1 MSTITVNIPDLSGA
15 TDVDVIE
22 VLVAAGDVVAEGDS
36 LITLETDKASM
47 EVPSPQAG
55 KIVSMA
61 ISEGDT
67 VNEGDLLM
75 EIEIASS
82 ESVSADEPVAE
93 SEAVESFSAAIESAA
108 PVAAASTVEQV
119 LIPDLSGASDVDVIE
134 VLVAIGDTVSEG
146 DSLITLETDKA
157 SMEVPSPASGV
168 VKALTIAEGDKVNE
182 GDLLIEL
189 EVVGAPAPAPVAA
202 TVESSSAAAPV
213 EASVPPTAASSG
225 GVESVLIPDLSGA
238 SDVDVIEVLV
248 KEGDSV
254 AEGDSLITL
263 ETDKASMEVPSPS
276 AGVIKSMKISE
287 GDKVNEGDLLLE
299 LEVVGSAPAAA
310 PVSAPSPSASAP
322 APAPAQSAAPTKTAP
337 ATSATDLVDLEKRNR
352 SVHAGPAVRA
362 IAREYGVDLTK
373 VTGSGRKGRI
383 VKQDVQAYVKGALQK
398 LDSAP
403 AAAVTGGSGI
413 PAIPAV
419 DHSKFGEI
427 EKVKLSKIDKITR
440 DNMSRCW
447 LNIPHVTQ
455 FDDADITELESFRK
469 EMKDEAIAFVDQ
481 FLDRARGNL
490 VTCLGNDFAGCSIDQ
505 IIGRTCA
512 ANAFR
517 EELGDPAVGLFVERE
532 INGVIVSIHDA
543 FLIETQSIKQ
553 GCHRQLTTTVDT
565 RENKIFGVEFEIQP
579 RTAVRD
585 DAACKQQLARRMG
598 LALVVVKE
606 NARRTV
612 HLGYDYTFGTVDD
625 KGAVWCHQRHV
636 AHENVLF
643 FDVLD
648 RTRAGVFVDIEHDQ
662 AQGHFQRRAVGQVAL
677 HTFFDVELGFFQFV
691 FHELENRSL
700 VEVFDWE
707 YRLEYAFDTLAVQ
720 WQIGITRP
728 QEQVIRGFLNLDEVR
743 HFQYFANLAVIF
755 AQAFLA

>member
-93 SEAVESFSAAIESAA
+93 PEAVESVSAAVESAA

-134 VLVAIGDTVSEG
+134 VLVAVGDTVSEG

-189 EVVGAPAPAPVAA
+189 EVTGASAPAPVAA
-202 TVESSSAAAPV
+202 TVESSSAAAPI
-213 EASVPPTAASSG
+213 EASVPPAAASSG

-310 PVSAPSPSASAP
+310 PVSAPAPSASAP
-322 APAPAQSAAPTKTAP
+322 APAPAQSAAPTKPAP
-337 ATSATDLVDLEKRNR
+337 ATTATDLVDLEKRNR

-455 FDDADITELESFRK
+455 FDDADITELEAFRK
-469 EMKDEAIAFVDQ
+469 EMKDEAAKQGVKLTPLPFLIKAAAIALTRHQKFNASLDADGRHIVYKKFVNIGIAVDTPNG
-481 FLDRARGNL
+481 LMVPVIKDADKKSIYEISNETIELAGKAKDRKLKPNEMQGACFTISSLGGIGGTGFTPIVNAPEVAILGVSKADIKPRWNGKEFEPRL
-490 VTCLGNDFAGCSIDQ
+490 MLPLCLSYDHRA
-505 IIGRTCA
+505 
-512 ANAFR
+512 
-517 EELGDPAVGLFVERE
+517 
-532 INGVIVSIHDA
+532 INGGDA
-543 FLIETQSIKQ
+543 GRFLTDLNGLLSDI
-553 GCHRQLTTTVDT
+553 
-565 RENKIFGVEFEIQP
+565 
-579 RTAVRD
+579 
-585 DAACKQQLARRMG
+585 RR
-598 LALVVVKE
+598 LV
-606 NARRTV
+606 
-612 HLGYDYTFGTVDD
+612 L
-625 KGAVWCHQRHV
+625 
-636 AHENVLF
+636 
-643 FDVLD
+643 
-648 RTRAGVFVDIEHDQ
+648 
-662 AQGHFQRRAVGQVAL
+662 
-677 HTFFDVELGFFQFV
+677 
-691 FHELENRSL
+691 
-700 VEVFDWE
+700 
-707 YRLEYAFDTLAVQ
+707 
-720 WQIGITRP
+720 
-728 QEQVIRGFLNLDEVR
+728 
-743 HFQYFANLAVIF
+743 
-755 AQAFLA
+755 

>member
-1 MSTITVNIPDLSGA
+1 MRKEITVSTITVNIPDLSGA
-15 TDVDVIE
+15 SDVDVIE

-47 EVPSPQAG
+47 EVPSPHAG

-67 VNEGDLLM
+67 VNEGDLMM
-75 EIEIASS
+75 EIEIASA
-82 ESVSADEPVAE
+82 ESAPAAEPVVEAASVEPVSAPV
-93 SEAVESFSAAIESAA
+93 ESAA
-108 PVAAASTVEQV
+108 PSSAASAVEQV

-134 VLVAIGDTVSEG
+134 VLVAVGDTVSEG

-168 VKALTIAEGDKVNE
+168 IKALTIAEGDKVNE

-189 EVVGAPAPAPVAA
+189 EVAGASAPIATAVQSSPAAAAEEASAPA
-202 TVESSSAAAPV
+202 AAAQ
-213 EASVPPTAASSG
+213 SG

-263 ETDKASMEVPSPS
+263 ETDKASMEVPSPA
-276 AGVIKSMKISE
+276 AGVIKSMKINE

-299 LEVVGSAPAAA
+299 LEVVGSAPVVA
-310 PVSAPSPSASAP
+310 PVSAPAPAASTPGQAPAAAPAKP
-322 APAPAQSAAPTKTAP
+322 APAAST
-337 ATSATDLVDLEKRNR
+337 TDLVDLEKRNR
-352 SVHAGPAVRA
+352 TVHAGPAVRA

-455 FDDADITELESFRK
+455 FDDADITELEAFRK
-469 EMKDEAIAFVDQ
+469 EMKDEAAKQGVKLTPLPFLIKAAAIALTRHQKFNASLDADGEHIVYKKFVNIGIAVDTPNG
-481 FLDRARGNL
+481 LMVPVIKDADKKSIYELSNEAIELAGKAKDRKLKPNEMQGACFTISSLGGIGGTGFTPIVNAPEVAILGVSKADIKPRWNGKEFEPRL
-490 VTCLGNDFAGCSIDQ
+490 MLPLCLSYDHRA
-505 IIGRTCA
+505 
-512 ANAFR
+512 
-517 EELGDPAVGLFVERE
+517 
-532 INGVIVSIHDA
+532 INGGDA
-543 FLIETQSIKQ
+543 GRFLTDLNGLLSDI
-553 GCHRQLTTTVDT
+553 
-565 RENKIFGVEFEIQP
+565 
-579 RTAVRD
+579 
-585 DAACKQQLARRMG
+585 RR
-598 LALVVVKE
+598 LV
-606 NARRTV
+606 
-612 HLGYDYTFGTVDD
+612 L
-625 KGAVWCHQRHV
+625 
-636 AHENVLF
+636 
-643 FDVLD
+643 
-648 RTRAGVFVDIEHDQ
+648 
-662 AQGHFQRRAVGQVAL
+662 
-677 HTFFDVELGFFQFV
+677 
-691 FHELENRSL
+691 
-700 VEVFDWE
+700 
-707 YRLEYAFDTLAVQ
+707 
-720 WQIGITRP
+720 
-728 QEQVIRGFLNLDEVR
+728 
-743 HFQYFANLAVIF
+743 
-755 AQAFLA
+755 

>member
-93 SEAVESFSAAIESAA
+93 PEAVESVSAAVESAA

-134 VLVAIGDTVSEG
+134 VLVAVGDTVSEG

-189 EVVGAPAPAPVAA
+189 EVAGASAPAPVAA

-213 EASVPPTAASSG
+213 EASVPPAAASSG

-310 PVSAPSPSASAP
+310 PVSAPAPSASAP
-322 APAPAQSAAPTKTAP
+322 APAPAQSAAPTKPAP
-337 ATSATDLVDLEKRNR
+337 ATTATDLVDLEKRNR

-455 FDDADITELESFRK
+455 FDDADITELEAFRK
-469 EMKDEAIAFVDQ
+469 EMKDEAAKQGVKLTPLPFLIKAAAIALTRHQKFNASLDADGEHIVYKKFVNIGIAVDTPNG
-481 FLDRARGNL
+481 LMVPVIKDADKKSIYEISNETIELAGKAKDRKLKPNEMQGACFTISSLGGIGGTGFTPIVNAPEVAILGVSKADIKPRWNGKEFEPRL
-490 VTCLGNDFAGCSIDQ
+490 MLPLCLSYDHRA
-505 IIGRTCA
+505 
-512 ANAFR
+512 
-517 EELGDPAVGLFVERE
+517 
-532 INGVIVSIHDA
+532 INGGDA
-543 FLIETQSIKQ
+543 GRFLTDLNGLLSDI
-553 GCHRQLTTTVDT
+553 
-565 RENKIFGVEFEIQP
+565 
-579 RTAVRD
+579 
-585 DAACKQQLARRMG
+585 RR
-598 LALVVVKE
+598 LV
-606 NARRTV
+606 
-612 HLGYDYTFGTVDD
+612 L
-625 KGAVWCHQRHV
+625 
-636 AHENVLF
+636 
-643 FDVLD
+643 
-648 RTRAGVFVDIEHDQ
+648 
-662 AQGHFQRRAVGQVAL
+662 
-677 HTFFDVELGFFQFV
+677 
-691 FHELENRSL
+691 
-700 VEVFDWE
+700 
-707 YRLEYAFDTLAVQ
+707 
-720 WQIGITRP
+720 
-728 QEQVIRGFLNLDEVR
+728 
-743 HFQYFANLAVIF
+743 
-755 AQAFLA
+755 

>member
-93 SEAVESFSAAIESAA
+93 PEAVESVSAAVESAA

-134 VLVAIGDTVSEG
+134 VLVAVGDTVSEG

-189 EVVGAPAPAPVAA
+189 EVTGASAPAPVAA
-202 TVESSSAAAPV
+202 TVESSSAAAPI
-213 EASVPPTAASSG
+213 EASVPPAAASSG

-310 PVSAPSPSASAP
+310 PVSAPSASAP
-322 APAPAQSAAPTKTAP
+322 APAPAQSAAPTKPAP
-337 ATSATDLVDLEKRNR
+337 ATTATDLVDLEKRNR

-455 FDDADITELESFRK
+455 FDDADITELEAFRK
-469 EMKDEAIAFVDQ
+469 EMKDEAAKQGVKLTPLPFLIKAAAIALTRHQKFNASLDADGEHIVYKKFVNIGIAVDTPNG
-481 FLDRARGNL
+481 LMVPVIKDADKKSIYEISNETIELAGKAKDRKLKPNEMQGACFTISSLGGIGGTGFTPIVNAPEVAILGVSKADIKPRWNGKEFEPRL
-490 VTCLGNDFAGCSIDQ
+490 MLPLCLSYDHRA
-505 IIGRTCA
+505 
-512 ANAFR
+512 
-517 EELGDPAVGLFVERE
+517 
-532 INGVIVSIHDA
+532 INGGDA
-543 FLIETQSIKQ
+543 GRFLTDLNGLLSDI
-553 GCHRQLTTTVDT
+553 
-565 RENKIFGVEFEIQP
+565 
-579 RTAVRD
+579 
-585 DAACKQQLARRMG
+585 RR
-598 LALVVVKE
+598 LV
-606 NARRTV
+606 
-612 HLGYDYTFGTVDD
+612 L
-625 KGAVWCHQRHV
+625 
-636 AHENVLF
+636 
-643 FDVLD
+643 
-648 RTRAGVFVDIEHDQ
+648 
-662 AQGHFQRRAVGQVAL
+662 
-677 HTFFDVELGFFQFV
+677 
-691 FHELENRSL
+691 
-700 VEVFDWE
+700 
-707 YRLEYAFDTLAVQ
+707 
-720 WQIGITRP
+720 
-728 QEQVIRGFLNLDEVR
+728 
-743 HFQYFANLAVIF
+743 
-755 AQAFLA
+755 

>member
-82 ESVSADEPVAE
+82 ESAPAEAAVAEPESVEPV
-93 SEAVESFSAAIESAA
+93 STPVESVA
-108 PVAAASTVEQV
+108 PTATASTIEQV

-134 VLVAIGDTVSEG
+134 VLVAVGDTVSEG

-189 EVVGAPAPAPVAA
+189 EVVGASTPA
-202 TVESSSAAAPV
+202 SAPV
-213 EASVPPTAASSG
+213 ESATAPAAVEASAPAAVAPSG

-248 KEGDSV
+248 KEGDTV

-263 ETDKASMEVPSPS
+263 ETDKASMEVPSPV
-276 AGVIKSMKISE
+276 AGVIKSMKINE

-299 LEVVGSAPAAA
+299 LEVVGTAA
-310 PVSAPSPSASAP
+310 PVSAPASAP
-322 APAPAQSAAPTKTAP
+322 APAAAAPAP
-337 ATSATDLVDLEKRNR
+337 AAPSKPAPAPAASTTDLVDLEKRNR

-403 AAAVTGGSGI
+403 VAAVTGGSGI

-455 FDDADITELESFRK
+455 FDDADITELEAFRK
-469 EMKDEAIAFVDQ
+469 EMKDEAAKQGVKLTPLPFLIKAAAIALTRHQKFNASLDADGEHIVYKKFVNIGIAVDTPNG
-481 FLDRARGNL
+481 LMVPVIKDADKKSIYELSNEAIELAGKAKDRKLKPNEMQGACFTISSLGGIGGTGFTPIVNAPEVAILGVSKADIKPRWNGKEFEPRL
-490 VTCLGNDFAGCSIDQ
+490 MLPLCLSYDHRA
-505 IIGRTCA
+505 
-512 ANAFR
+512 
-517 EELGDPAVGLFVERE
+517 
-532 INGVIVSIHDA
+532 INGGDA
-543 FLIETQSIKQ
+543 GRFLTDLNGLLSDI
-553 GCHRQLTTTVDT
+553 
-565 RENKIFGVEFEIQP
+565 
-579 RTAVRD
+579 
-585 DAACKQQLARRMG
+585 RR
-598 LALVVVKE
+598 LV
-606 NARRTV
+606 
-612 HLGYDYTFGTVDD
+612 L
-625 KGAVWCHQRHV
+625 
-636 AHENVLF
+636 
-643 FDVLD
+643 
-648 RTRAGVFVDIEHDQ
+648 
-662 AQGHFQRRAVGQVAL
+662 
-677 HTFFDVELGFFQFV
+677 
-691 FHELENRSL
+691 
-700 VEVFDWE
+700 
-707 YRLEYAFDTLAVQ
+707 
-720 WQIGITRP
+720 
-728 QEQVIRGFLNLDEVR
+728 
-743 HFQYFANLAVIF
+743 
-755 AQAFLA
+755 

>member
-75 EIEIASS
+75 EIEVASTESSPAEETTEEPKSVEPAPATVEAADPVSAASS
-82 ESVSADEPVAE
+82 
-93 SEAVESFSAAIESAA
+93 I
-108 PVAAASTVEQV
+108 EQV

-134 VLVAIGDTVSEG
+134 VLVAVGDSVSEG

-168 VKALTIAEGDKVNE
+168 IKALTIAEGDKVNE

-189 EVVGAPAPAPVAA
+189 EVAGASAPASAAVASSPAPSAAEVAA
-202 TVESSSAAAPV
+202 PAEVAQ
-213 EASVPPTAASSG
+213 SG
-225 GVESVLIPDLSGA
+225 GIESVLIPDLSGA

-276 AGVIKSMKISE
+276 AGVVKSMKINE

-299 LEVVGSAPAAA
+299 LEVVGSAP
-310 PVSAPSPSASAP
+310 VSAP
-322 APAPAQSAAPTKTAP
+322 APTPAPAASASVQAPSAAPAKPAP
-337 ATSATDLVDLEKRNR
+337 AASAADLVDLEKRNK

-403 AAAVTGGSGI
+403 AASVTGGSGI

-455 FDDADITELESFRK
+455 FDDADITELEAFRK
-469 EMKDEAIAFVDQ
+469 EMKDEAAKQGVKLTPLPFLIKAAAIALTRHQKFNASLDADGEHIVYKKFVNIGIAVDTPNG
-481 FLDRARGNL
+481 LMVPVIRDADKKSIYELSNEAIELAGKAKDRKLKPNEMQGACFTISSLGGIGGTGFTPIVNAPEVAILGVSKADIKPRWNGKEFEPRL
-490 VTCLGNDFAGCSIDQ
+490 MLPLCLSYDHRA
-505 IIGRTCA
+505 
-512 ANAFR
+512 
-517 EELGDPAVGLFVERE
+517 
-532 INGVIVSIHDA
+532 INGGDA
-543 FLIETQSIKQ
+543 GRFLTELNGLLSDI
-553 GCHRQLTTTVDT
+553 
-565 RENKIFGVEFEIQP
+565 
-579 RTAVRD
+579 
-585 DAACKQQLARRMG
+585 RR
-598 LALVVVKE
+598 LV
-606 NARRTV
+606 
-612 HLGYDYTFGTVDD
+612 L
-625 KGAVWCHQRHV
+625 
-636 AHENVLF
+636 
-643 FDVLD
+643 
-648 RTRAGVFVDIEHDQ
+648 
-662 AQGHFQRRAVGQVAL
+662 
-677 HTFFDVELGFFQFV
+677 
-691 FHELENRSL
+691 
-700 VEVFDWE
+700 
-707 YRLEYAFDTLAVQ
+707 
-720 WQIGITRP
+720 
-728 QEQVIRGFLNLDEVR
+728 
-743 HFQYFANLAVIF
+743 
-755 AQAFLA
+755 